1 MCSVHAVYLFTWVQ
15 FETCILTPDIE
26 DLSCTYIHVLA
37 DKVRVHKVCASPVP
51 FESARRWSPP
61 TGRYMSGT
69 TTQWIAKAVKS
80 SRV

>member
-37 DKVRVHKVCASPVP
+37 DKVRVHKVYASPVP
-51 FESARRWSPP
+51 FESA
-61 TGRYMSGT
+61 
-69 TTQWIAKAVKS
+69 
-80 SRV
+80 